1 MANQPT
7 NIGARGI
14 RRRGRMG
21 VVWLVLGII
30 VAITLVATRAPHG
43 WRLLVILPFTA
54 AAIGFLQAREKTCI
68 VLAAMDSARAHATV
82 HIAQSA
88 PTNEA
93 YFVGARR
100 GSSFARCSS
109 PARSPRSSG
118 GSSLVRGDVTASRL
132 VPSQSEREHEHH
144 GGRDSE

>member
-68 VLAAMDSARAHATV
+68 VLAAMGQCEGSRDGSYR
-82 HIAQSA
+82 
-88 PTNEA
+88 P
-93 YFVGARR
+93 VGADERGILRR
-100 GSSFARCSS
+100 
-109 PARSPRSSG
+109 RSAWIVIRAVLIAG
-118 GSSLVRGDVTASRL
+118 AITA
-132 VPSQSEREHEHH
+132 VIWWI
-144 GGRDSE
+144 